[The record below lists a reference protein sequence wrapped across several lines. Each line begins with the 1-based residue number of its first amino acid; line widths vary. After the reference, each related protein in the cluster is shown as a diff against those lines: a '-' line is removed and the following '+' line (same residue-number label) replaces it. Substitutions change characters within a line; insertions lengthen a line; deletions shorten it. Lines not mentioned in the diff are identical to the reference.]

1 MKTMIPRAHPLPDGL
16 VIMFEGIDGVGKT
29 TQLDLAR
36 KTLEDA
42 GWPVVATRN
51 LGGTPIGEAL
61 REVILSPVKR
71 PPMTDFY
78 VSLAIQEPL
87 LGLIDSARKEGKIV
101 LMDRGPLSL
110 AAYQIFGS
118 EIPESIGWGHVKA
131 GMERIRPEA
140 VIFYDTDVKTAL
152 QRRSE
157 AKSDYFE
164 SKSPQY
170 FERVA
175 EGYRKAAGRFDTVIT
190 VDAAQDIQAVQEQ
203 TMAAIAQLLA

>member
-1 MKTMIPRAHPLPDGL
+1 MIPRAHPLSGGL
-16 VIMFEGIDGVGKT
+16 VIMLEGIDGVGKT
-29 TQLDLAR
+29 TQLELIKRA
-36 KTLEDA
+36 LEDA
-42 GWPVVATRN
+42 GWPVMATRN

-61 REVILSPVKR
+61 RDVILSPVKR

-87 LGLIDSARKEGKIV
+87 LDLIDSARAEGKIV

-110 AAYQIFGS
+110 AAYQIYGS
-118 EIPESIGWGHVKA
+118 EIPESVGWQYVKT

-140 VIFYDTDVKTAL
+140 VILYDTDVKTASKRL
-152 QRRSE
+152 ST

-175 EGYRKAAGRFDTVIT
+175 EGYREVARRFDTVT
-190 VDAAQDIQAVQEQ
+190 VIDASQDIKAIHDQ
-203 TMAAIAQLLA
+203 TSAAITRLLA